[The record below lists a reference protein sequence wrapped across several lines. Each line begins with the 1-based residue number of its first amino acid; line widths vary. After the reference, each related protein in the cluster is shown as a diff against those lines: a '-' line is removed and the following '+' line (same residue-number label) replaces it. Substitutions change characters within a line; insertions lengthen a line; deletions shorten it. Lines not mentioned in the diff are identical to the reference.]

1 MKTKLL
7 TACVAAALLAGCG
20 SDGKDPV
27 KQVQAY
33 DGAIWGIPGTY
44 SCADGTSGPIPRTNY
59 DGFANIPG
67 AVDSQVISDP
77 AQCTFSFGLTDAQK
91 ADPSFVVT
99 DTSNGKNM
107 KNVSYSVPRGF
118 AEAGSRVI
126 ASPLSTYMA
135 FKLGDEAYTDE
146 KAKEV
151 LEDLGVDVAVLESAN
166 FSPSQLLRDTDNVI
180 AQLGSVTGNQAVKD
194 LFSKVVATTH
204 VLSDALVANGTDAT
218 SKLDP
223 TQLASYVEDTAK
235 NVLVAY
241 PAYPVADETKPDEK
255 VVINLANEIKKA
267 LDETTQGEVPPPPAA
282 DKVKEN
288 TQDAKPPVKPED
300 PNQPPTG
307 TGTGTGGNGGSTG
320 D

>member
-77 AQCTFSFGLTDAQK
+77 AQCSFSFGLTDAQK

-118 AEAGSRVI
+118 ATAGTKVT
-126 ASPLSTYMA
+126 ASPLTTFIA
-135 FKLGDEAYTDE
+135 LELGNEPYTPE
-146 KAKEV
+146 KAKASLAKLGIDTDALTNDSGV
-151 LEDLGVDVAVLESAN
+151 TLE
-166 FSPSQLLRDTDNVI
+166 QLLSDTSTAIETLKANPTVAD
-180 AQLGSVTGNQAVKD
+180 TY
-194 LFSKVVATTH
+194 SKIVATTH
-204 VLSDALVANGTDAT
+204 VLSDTLVAKESAT
-218 SKLDP
+218 KEITADSLAASVSKTVTAVT
-223 TQLASYVEDTAK
+223 TQFPD
-235 NVLVAY
+235 Y
-241 PAYPVADETKPDEK
+241 PKSNDGDKE
-255 VVINLANEIKKA
+255 VVINLVDDIKTSIDSTGDDGVVPDVTV
-267 LDETTQGEVPPPPAA
+267 DESKVDDAVVPP
-282 DKVKEN
+282 
-288 TQDAKPPVKPED
+288 KPVD
-300 PNQPPTG
+300 PTQPPTG

>member
-77 AQCTFSFGLTDAQK
+77 AQCSFSFGLTDAQK
-91 ADPSFVVT
+91 ADSSFVVT

-118 AEAGSRVI
+118 ATAGTKVT
-126 ASPLSTYMA
+126 ASPLTTFIA
-135 FKLGDEAYTDE
+135 LELGNEPYTPE
-146 KAKEV
+146 KAKASLAKLGIDTDALTNDTGV
-151 LEDLGVDVAVLESAN
+151 TLE
-166 FSPSQLLRDTDNVI
+166 QLLSDTSTAIETLKANPTV
-180 AQLGSVTGNQAVKD
+180 AATY
-194 LFSKVVATTH
+194 SKIVATTH
-204 VLSDALVANGTDAT
+204 VLSDTLVAKASATKEITTDSLAASVSKTTADLISPEKFPNYPKSKDGT
-218 SKLDP
+218 K
-223 TQLASYVEDTAK
+223 E
-235 NVLVAY
+235 
-241 PAYPVADETKPDEK
+241 
-255 VVINLANEIKKA
+255 VVINLVDDIKTSIDNTGDDGVVPDVTV
-267 LDETTQGEVPPPPAA
+267 DETKVDDAVVPP
-282 DKVKEN
+282 
-288 TQDAKPPVKPED
+288 KPVD
-300 PNQPPTG
+300 PTQPPTG
-307 TGTGTGGNGGSTG
+307 TGTGTGSGGGSTG